1 MQYVRGSMLVPIR
14 RILAELLSNF
24 SENYYDNLLQL
35 LKMVDNI
42 PSSSEYIIV
51 KKTILSRYISI
62 SLILLNACFL
72 STFTVYVRRK
82 GYNLKIVHSREFIIL
97 WIISSIDPIWAP
109 VSENKT
115 IQIQSHIR

>member
-1 MQYVRGSMLVPIR
+1 MQYVRGSMLVPIS

-24 SENYYDNLLQL
+24 CENYFDNLLQL

-51 KKTILSRYISI
+51 KKTILSRYISS

-72 STFTVYVRRK
+72 SILLYVFVEK
-82 GYNLKIVHSREFIIL
+82 V
-97 WIISSIDPIWAP
+97 
-109 VSENKT
+109 T
-115 IQIQSHIR
+115 T